1 MTGQRVK
8 SCISK
13 DNAMKELRNLLFWA
27 SVGLLA
33 MLLVFVFA
41 SCKSP
46 QPTLSVN
53 REVKDNTEEQV
64 SKVSTDSL
72 TASISRDVKR
82 LYDKVSDLEIES
94 KKTKWS
100 APDSTGRQF
109 PTETTET
116 TARNKIHEKEQ
127 VDKSF
132 KVEIQRML
140 LFIEELNRKIDVLS
154 KENIVETPKLTKWQ
168 KLKMNIGGFAITLS
182 AIFIWTIILWLAIR
196 IKKK

>member
-1 MTGQRVK
+1 
-8 SCISK
+8 
-13 DNAMKELRNLLFWA
+13 MKELRNLLFWA

-72 TASISRDVKR
+72 TASISKDVKR

-109 PTETTET
+109 PTETIET
-116 TARNKIHEKEQ
+116 TARNKIHEKKQ
-127 VDKSF
+127 VDESF